1 MEEQLKE
8 EIPLCTLVHPR
19 AKYSFFAAA
28 ALKPIPCG
36 LIAALSLLLVPLWI
50 ATLVILQNTHVALQA
65 FKMWFIVIKVSI
77 LLPDFSIYVESLE
90 PFELGHREPVWI
102 VYLDFSSQLA

>member
-36 LIAALSLLLVPLWI
+36 LIAALSLLLVPWWI

-65 FKMWFIVIKVSI
+65 FKMTGS
-77 LLPDFSIYVESLE
+77 LLSRYQYYCQIFRYMLK
-90 PFELGHREPVWI
+90 
-102 VYLDFSSQLA
+102 A